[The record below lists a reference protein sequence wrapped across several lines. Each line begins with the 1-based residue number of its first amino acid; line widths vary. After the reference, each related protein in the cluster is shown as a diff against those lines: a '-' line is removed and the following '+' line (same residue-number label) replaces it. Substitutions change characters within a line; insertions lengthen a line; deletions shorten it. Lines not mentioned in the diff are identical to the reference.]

1 MIEVYY
7 AEDDGNIAQAV
18 KDYLEQQ
25 DCRVR
30 ILKTIAAAEQML
42 REHIPDI
49 VLVDW
54 NMPDGRGDNLCR
66 WIRRN
71 LRELPVIFLTVRGDS
86 NDIVSGFQSGAD
98 DYVVKPFA
106 LEVLHS
112 RILALLRRSG
122 NVAERYLTCDGI
134 RIDRNR
140 HTVSYHSEEISV
152 SAAEYQLLLYL
163 MQNKGKT
170 VTREKILEQVWDVN
184 GNYVNNNT
192 LTVAMKRLRDKLHQP
207 SCLKTVR
214 SIGYRMEDTI

>member
-7 AEDDGNIAQAV
+7 AEDDENIAQAV

-86 NDIVSGFQSGAD
+86 NDIVSGFKSGAD

-106 LEVLHS
+106 L
-112 RILALLRRSG
+112 
-122 NVAERYLTCDGI
+122 
-134 RIDRNR
+134 
-140 HTVSYHSEEISV
+140 
-152 SAAEYQLLLYL
+152 
-163 MQNKGKT
+163 
-170 VTREKILEQVWDVN
+170 
-184 GNYVNNNT
+184 
-192 LTVAMKRLRDKLHQP
+192 
-207 SCLKTVR
+207 
-214 SIGYRMEDTI
+214 